1 MNVKSTILQL
11 KWENQLHQSEL
22 MKIFNRAQHLLE
34 QYIYLN

>member
-22 MKIFNRAQHLLE
+22 MKIINRAQYLLK